1 MLHGLTGRR
10 TYGVLPFQHGLG
22 IDEEDGLRVSLRGAV
37 RESVVAPP
45 VGDDVLR
52 VAVCAV
58 PLMSNFTDVDA
69 LAAEPGVVVRFVDRA
84 EELVDADLVV
94 VPGTRGTV
102 RALRWLR
109 ERGLADALA
118 RRAAE
123 GRPVLGIC
131 GGFQV
136 LGEHIEDDVESR
148 EGSVAGLGLLPVRV
162 RFAREK
168 TLARPVGE
176 ALGEPVEG
184 YEIHHGVA
192 EVAGGEAFLDG
203 CRVGEMWGTH
213 WHGSLESDGFRRR
226 FLAGWRGRPAPLRP
240 RARTS
245 FAALREEQLDLL
257 GDLIEEHADTDA
269 LLSLIEKGAP
279 AGLPFIAPGAPVTGG
294 PGTRPRPPRPL
305 PERSFECHHAPR
317 HQGGPV
323 STPYPFTALVG
334 QDDLRLALLL
344 NAVSPAVGG
353 VLVRGEK
360 GTAKSTAVR
369 ALSALLPEVPVVA
382 GCRFS
387 LRPGRRRPELPRR
400 PARGG
405 RRAARPARMVELPVG
420 ASEDRLVGALDI
432 ERALAEGVKAFEPG
446 LLADA
451 HRGILYVD
459 EVNLLH
465 DHLVDLLLDAAAM
478 GASYVEREGVS
489 VRHAARFLLVGTM
502 NPEEGELRP
511 QLLDRFG
518 LTVEV
523 AASRETDQRVEVV
536 RRRLAHDDDPE
547 AFAGRWADE
556 EAALRDRVVAA
567 RALLPQVVLGDGAL
581 RQIAATCA
589 AFEVDGMRADI
600 VMART
605 ATALAAWAGRT
616 DVRSEDVRQAA
627 LLALPHRR
635 RRNPFDAPG
644 LDEDK
649 LDETLDEAR
658 EDDAPEPPGSPEPPE
673 GDDDPDGGPGG
684 GGGQPPADG
693 GPDSPGLPPQQS
705 RDQAEDRNQGE
716 GAGQEDAP
724 APQAPAA
731 GGPGEQGAVSAAEP
745 FRTRMLSVPGIG
757 EGAAGRR
764 SRARTEHGRT
774 TGSRRPR
781 GALTKLHLAA
791 TVQAAAPHQRARGRS
806 GTGLVV
812 RRDDLRQATREGR
825 EGNLVLFVVDASGS
839 MAARQRMSAV
849 KGAVLSLLLDAYQR
863 RDKVGLVT
871 FRGSAAE
878 VALPPTSSVDAAA
891 ARLETL
897 PTGGRTPLAAGL
909 LRAHDVLRVERLR
922 DAARRPLLV
931 VVTDGRATGGVEPVA
946 QAGRAARLF
955 AADGVASVVVDCESG
970 YVRLGLA
977 GQLAGELGGTAVTL
991 DELRA
996 DSIAGLVKDV
1006 QGHGNHSRKAA

>member
-1 MLHGLTGRR
+1 M
-10 TYGVLPFQHGLG
+10 
-22 IDEEDGLRVSLRGAV
+22 
-37 RESVVAPP
+37 
-45 VGDDVLR
+45 
-52 VAVCAV
+52 
-58 PLMSNFTDVDA
+58 
-69 LAAEPGVVVRFVDRA
+69 
-84 EELVDADLVV
+84 
-94 VPGTRGTV
+94 
-102 RALRWLR
+102 
-109 ERGLADALA
+109 
-118 RRAAE
+118 
-123 GRPVLGIC
+123 
-131 GGFQV
+131 
-136 LGEHIEDDVESR
+136 
-148 EGSVAGLGLLPVRV
+148 
-162 RFAREK
+162 
-168 TLARPVGE
+168 
-176 ALGEPVEG
+176 
-184 YEIHHGVA
+184 
-192 EVAGGEAFLDG
+192 
-203 CRVGEMWGTH
+203 
-213 WHGSLESDGFRRR
+213 
-226 FLAGWRGRPAPLRP
+226 
-240 RARTS
+240 
-245 FAALREEQLDLL
+245 
-257 GDLIEEHADTDA
+257 
-269 LLSLIEKGAP
+269 
-279 AGLPFIAPGAPVTGG
+279 
-294 PGTRPRPPRPL
+294 
-305 PERSFECHHAPR
+305 
-317 HQGGPV
+317 
-323 STPYPFTALVG
+323 STPFPFTAVVG

-369 ALSALLPEVPVVA
+369 ALSVLIPEVDVVA

-387 LRPGRRRPELPRR
+387 CAPASPDPACPDGPHEVGPGTK
-400 PARGG
+400 
-405 RRAARPARMVELPVG
+405 RPARMVELPVG

-523 AASRETDQRVEVV
+523 AASREPDQRVEVV
-536 RRRLAHDDDPE
+536 RRRLAYDDDPE
-547 AFAGRWADE
+547 GFAARWDDE
-556 EAALRDRVVAA
+556 ESAVRARIVAA
-567 RALLPQVVLGDGAL
+567 RALLPSVLLGDGAL

-616 DVRSEDVRQAA
+616 EVLAEDVRQAA

-649 LDETLDEAR
+649 LDETLE
-658 EDDAPEPPGSPEPPE
+658 EFGEQGGG
-673 GDDDPDGGPGG
+673 GDDDPDPDGPG
-684 GGGQPPADG
+684 GGGQPP
-693 GPDSPGLPPQQS
+693 
-705 RDQAEDRNQGE
+705 
-716 GAGQEDAP
+716 QEDP
-724 APQAPAA
+724 DD
-731 GGPGEQGAVSAAEP
+731 GSGPGEAPAQAESGEGGQPQGGGEQSPVRAAEP
-745 FRTRMLSVPGIG
+745 FRTKVLSVPGLG

-774 TGSRRPR
+774 TGSRRPQ

-791 TVQAAAPHQRARGRS
+791 TVQAAAPHQLARGRS
-806 GTGLVV
+806 GRGLVV

-891 ARLETL
+891 ARLESL

-922 DAARRPLLV
+922 DAARRPLVV
-931 VVTDGRATGGVEPVA
+931 VVTDGRATGGPEPVA
-946 QAGRAARLF
+946 LAGRAARLF
-955 AADGVASVVVDCESG
+955 AADSVASVVVDCEAG
-970 YVRLGLA
+970 AVRLGLA
-977 GQLAGELGGTAVTL
+977 GQLAVELGGTAVTL

-996 DSIAGLVKDV
+996 DSIAGLVRDV
-1006 QGHGNHSRKAA
+1006 QGNSRRAA

>member
-1 MLHGLTGRR
+1 M
-10 TYGVLPFQHGLG
+10 
-22 IDEEDGLRVSLRGAV
+22 
-37 RESVVAPP
+37 
-45 VGDDVLR
+45 
-52 VAVCAV
+52 
-58 PLMSNFTDVDA
+58 
-69 LAAEPGVVVRFVDRA
+69 
-84 EELVDADLVV
+84 
-94 VPGTRGTV
+94 
-102 RALRWLR
+102 
-109 ERGLADALA
+109 
-118 RRAAE
+118 
-123 GRPVLGIC
+123 
-131 GGFQV
+131 
-136 LGEHIEDDVESR
+136 
-148 EGSVAGLGLLPVRV
+148 
-162 RFAREK
+162 
-168 TLARPVGE
+168 
-176 ALGEPVEG
+176 
-184 YEIHHGVA
+184 
-192 EVAGGEAFLDG
+192 
-203 CRVGEMWGTH
+203 
-213 WHGSLESDGFRRR
+213 
-226 FLAGWRGRPAPLRP
+226 
-240 RARTS
+240 
-245 FAALREEQLDLL
+245 
-257 GDLIEEHADTDA
+257 
-269 LLSLIEKGAP
+269 
-279 AGLPFIAPGAPVTGG
+279 
-294 PGTRPRPPRPL
+294 
-305 PERSFECHHAPR
+305 
-317 HQGGPV
+317 
-323 STPYPFTALVG
+323 STPYPFTAIVG
-334 QDDLRLALLL
+334 QEDLRLALLL
-344 NAVSPAVGG
+344 NAVSSQVGG

-369 ALSALLPEVPVVA
+369 ALAVLIPEVPVVS

-387 LRPGRRRPELPRR
+387 CDPTAPDPQCPDGPHEPGNGT
-400 PARGG
+400 AR
-405 RRAARPARMVELPVG
+405 AARMVELPVG

-432 ERALAEGVKAFEPG
+432 ERALSEGVKAFEPG
-446 LLADA
+446 LLAAA

-523 AASRETDQRVEVV
+523 AASREPDQRVEVV
-536 RRRLAHDDDPE
+536 RRRLAYDDDP
-547 AFAGRWADE
+547 AGFAGRWADE
-556 EAALRDRVVAA
+556 ETSLRSRIVAA
-567 RALLPQVVLGDGAL
+567 RALLPEVRLGDGPL

-616 DVRSEDVRQAA
+616 VVTAEDVRQAA

-649 LDETLDEAR
+649 LDQTLE
-658 EDDAPEPPGSPEPPE
+658 EF
-673 GDDDPDGGPGG
+673 GDDDPDPDPDGPN
-684 GGGQPPADG
+684 GGGQPPQG
-693 GPDSPGLPPQQS
+693 GPDSPDASPEGEQGG
-705 RDQAEDRNQGE
+705 QAEDTSAQ
-716 GAGQEDAP
+716 
-724 APQAPAA
+724 QAPA
-731 GGPGEQGAVSAAEP
+731 GGGEQQAVRAAEP
-745 FRTRMLSVPGIG
+745 FRTKVLSVPGLG

-774 TGSRRPR
+774 TGARRPQ

-791 TVQAAAPHQRARGRS
+791 TVQAAAPHQLARGRT
-806 GTGLVV
+806 GPGLVV

-871 FRGSAAE
+871 FRGQDAE
-878 VALPPTSSVDAAA
+878 LALPPTSSVEAAA
-891 ARLETL
+891 VRLETL

-922 DAARRPLLV
+922 DPSRRPLLV
-931 VVTDGRATGGVEPVA
+931 VVTDGRATGGVGPVA
-946 QAGRAARLF
+946 LGARAARLH
-955 AADGVASVVVDCESG
+955 AAEGTASVVVDCESG
-970 YVRLGLA
+970 PVRLGLA
-977 GQLAGELGGTAVTL
+977 VELARDLGGTAVTL

-1006 QGHGNHSRKAA
+1006 QSAQSAHSARRAA

>member
-1 MLHGLTGRR
+1 M
-10 TYGVLPFQHGLG
+10 
-22 IDEEDGLRVSLRGAV
+22 
-37 RESVVAPP
+37 
-45 VGDDVLR
+45 
-52 VAVCAV
+52 
-58 PLMSNFTDVDA
+58 
-69 LAAEPGVVVRFVDRA
+69 
-84 EELVDADLVV
+84 
-94 VPGTRGTV
+94 
-102 RALRWLR
+102 
-109 ERGLADALA
+109 
-118 RRAAE
+118 
-123 GRPVLGIC
+123 
-131 GGFQV
+131 
-136 LGEHIEDDVESR
+136 
-148 EGSVAGLGLLPVRV
+148 
-162 RFAREK
+162 
-168 TLARPVGE
+168 
-176 ALGEPVEG
+176 
-184 YEIHHGVA
+184 
-192 EVAGGEAFLDG
+192 
-203 CRVGEMWGTH
+203 
-213 WHGSLESDGFRRR
+213 
-226 FLAGWRGRPAPLRP
+226 
-240 RARTS
+240 
-245 FAALREEQLDLL
+245 
-257 GDLIEEHADTDA
+257 
-269 LLSLIEKGAP
+269 
-279 AGLPFIAPGAPVTGG
+279 
-294 PGTRPRPPRPL
+294 
-305 PERSFECHHAPR
+305 
-317 HQGGPV
+317 
-323 STPYPFTALVG
+323 STPYPFTAIVG
-334 QDDLRLALLL
+334 QDDLRLGLLL

-369 ALSALLPEVPVVA
+369 ALAALMPEVSVVP

-387 LRPGRRRPELPRR
+387 CDPVSPD
-400 PARGG
+400 PACPDGPHAEAAG
-405 RRAARPARMVELPVG
+405 VSRAARTVELPVG

-432 ERALAEGVKAFEPG
+432 ERALSEGVKAFEPG

-523 AASRETDQRVEVV
+523 AASRDTDERVEVV
-536 RRRLAHDDDPE
+536 RRRLAYDDDPE
-547 AFAGRWADE
+547 GFAARWAE
-556 EAALRDRVVAA
+556 EETALRERIAAA
-567 RALLPQVVLGDGAL
+567 RALLPRVVLGDAVL

-605 ATALAAWAGRT
+605 ATALAAWAGREEVT
-616 DVRSEDVRQAA
+616 ADDVRQAA

-649 LDETLDEAR
+649 LDQTLDEAG
-658 EDDAPEPPGSPEPPE
+658 PQE
-673 GDDDPDGGPGG
+673 GNDDDPDPGPDGGGDGG
-684 GGGQPPADG
+684 GGGGVPPQTDG
-693 GPDSPGLPPQQS
+693 DRTPPQGSEGDDTPSQAPDSAP
-705 RDQAEDRNQGE
+705 
-716 GAGQEDAP
+716 DAP
-724 APQAPAA
+724 GRSA
-731 GGPGEQGAVSAAEP
+731 GAEQQPVAAAEP
-745 FRTRMLSVPGIG
+745 FRTKMLSVPGLG

-764 SRARTEHGRT
+764 SRARTAYGRT
-774 TGSRRPR
+774 TGSVRPQ
-781 GALTKLHLAA
+781 GALTKLHLSA

-806 GTGLVV
+806 GRGLVV

-871 FRGSAAE
+871 FRGKEAE

-891 ARLETL
+891 SRLESL

-909 LRAHDVLRVERLR
+909 LKAHDVLRVERLR
-922 DAARRPLLV
+922 DPSRRPLLV
-931 VVTDGRATGGVEPVA
+931 VVTDGRATGGPEPVA
-946 QAGRAARLF
+946 LAGRAARLHQ
-955 AADGVASVVVDCESG
+955 AEGTASVVVDCESG

-977 GQLAGELGGTAVTL
+977 GELARELGGTAVTL

-1006 QGHGNHSRKAA
+1006 TAAGRAA

>member
-1 MLHGLTGRR
+1 M
-10 TYGVLPFQHGLG
+10 
-22 IDEEDGLRVSLRGAV
+22 
-37 RESVVAPP
+37 
-45 VGDDVLR
+45 
-52 VAVCAV
+52 
-58 PLMSNFTDVDA
+58 
-69 LAAEPGVVVRFVDRA
+69 
-84 EELVDADLVV
+84 
-94 VPGTRGTV
+94 
-102 RALRWLR
+102 
-109 ERGLADALA
+109 
-118 RRAAE
+118 
-123 GRPVLGIC
+123 
-131 GGFQV
+131 
-136 LGEHIEDDVESR
+136 
-148 EGSVAGLGLLPVRV
+148 
-162 RFAREK
+162 
-168 TLARPVGE
+168 
-176 ALGEPVEG
+176 
-184 YEIHHGVA
+184 
-192 EVAGGEAFLDG
+192 
-203 CRVGEMWGTH
+203 
-213 WHGSLESDGFRRR
+213 
-226 FLAGWRGRPAPLRP
+226 
-240 RARTS
+240 
-245 FAALREEQLDLL
+245 
-257 GDLIEEHADTDA
+257 
-269 LLSLIEKGAP
+269 
-279 AGLPFIAPGAPVTGG
+279 
-294 PGTRPRPPRPL
+294 
-305 PERSFECHHAPR
+305 
-317 HQGGPV
+317 
-323 STPYPFTALVG
+323 STPYPFTAIVG
-334 QDDLRLALLL
+334 QDDLRLGLLL

-369 ALSALLPEVPVVA
+369 ALAALMPEVDVVS

-387 LRPGRRRPELPRR
+387 CDPVSPD
-400 PARGG
+400 PACPDGPHEAG
-405 RRAARPARMVELPVG
+405 SGVSRAARTVELPVG

-523 AASRETDQRVEVV
+523 SASRDTDQRVEVV
-536 RRRLAHDDDPE
+536 RRRLAYDDDP
-547 AFAGRWADE
+547 AGFAARWAQE
-556 EAALRDRVVAA
+556 EGELRERIAAA
-567 RALLPQVVLGDGAL
+567 RALLPHVVLGDRAL

-616 DVRSEDVRQAA
+616 DVLAEDVRQAA

-649 LDETLDEAR
+649 LDDTLEQNS
-658 EDDAPEPPGSPEPPE
+658 GE
-673 GDDDPDGGPGG
+673 GDGGEDDPDPDGPG
-684 GGGQPPADG
+684 GGGQPPQGD
-693 GPDSPGLPPQQS
+693 GPDTPPQPEAGNGDTPGLPSQGRRADGDEQQPV
-705 RDQAEDRNQGE
+705 R
-716 GAGQEDAP
+716 
-724 APQAPAA
+724 
-731 GGPGEQGAVSAAEP
+731 AAEP
-745 FRTRMLSVPGIG
+745 FRTKMLSVPGLG

-774 TGSRRPR
+774 TGARRPE
-781 GALTKLHLAA
+781 GALSKLHLAA

-806 GTGLVV
+806 GRGLVV

-839 MAARQRMSAV
+839 MAARQRMGAV

-863 RDKVGLVT
+863 RDKVGLIT
-871 FRGSAAE
+871 FRGRGAD

-909 LRAHDVLRVERLR
+909 LKAHDVLRVERLR
-922 DAARRPLLV
+922 DPSRRPLLV
-931 VVTDGRATGGVEPVA
+931 VVTDGRATGGPEPVA
-946 QAGRAARLF
+946 LAARAARLHE
-955 AADGVASVVVDCESG
+955 AEGTASVVVDCESG
-970 YVRLGLA
+970 VVRLGLA
-977 GQLAGELGGTAVTL
+977 GSLARDLGGTAVTL

-996 DSIAGLVKDV
+996 DSIAGLVRDV
-1006 QGHGNHSRKAA
+1006 QGTNGSNRRAA

>member
-1 MLHGLTGRR
+1 M
-10 TYGVLPFQHGLG
+10 
-22 IDEEDGLRVSLRGAV
+22 
-37 RESVVAPP
+37 
-45 VGDDVLR
+45 
-52 VAVCAV
+52 
-58 PLMSNFTDVDA
+58 
-69 LAAEPGVVVRFVDRA
+69 
-84 EELVDADLVV
+84 
-94 VPGTRGTV
+94 
-102 RALRWLR
+102 
-109 ERGLADALA
+109 
-118 RRAAE
+118 
-123 GRPVLGIC
+123 
-131 GGFQV
+131 
-136 LGEHIEDDVESR
+136 
-148 EGSVAGLGLLPVRV
+148 
-162 RFAREK
+162 
-168 TLARPVGE
+168 
-176 ALGEPVEG
+176 
-184 YEIHHGVA
+184 
-192 EVAGGEAFLDG
+192 
-203 CRVGEMWGTH
+203 
-213 WHGSLESDGFRRR
+213 
-226 FLAGWRGRPAPLRP
+226 
-240 RARTS
+240 
-245 FAALREEQLDLL
+245 
-257 GDLIEEHADTDA
+257 
-269 LLSLIEKGAP
+269 
-279 AGLPFIAPGAPVTGG
+279 
-294 PGTRPRPPRPL
+294 
-305 PERSFECHHAPR
+305 
-317 HQGGPV
+317 
-323 STPYPFTALVG
+323 STPFPFTAVVG

-369 ALSALLPEVPVVA
+369 ALSALMPVVDVVS

-387 LRPGRRRPELPRR
+387 CDPAAPDPACPDGPHGPGASES
-400 PARGG
+400 
-405 RRAARPARMVELPVG
+405 RPARMVELPVG

-523 AASRETDQRVEVV
+523 AASREPDQRVEVV

-547 AFAGRWADE
+547 AFAARWADE
-556 EAALRDRVVAA
+556 EAAVRARIVAA
-567 RALLPQVVLGDGAL
+567 RALLPSVRLGDGAL

-616 DVRSEDVRQAA
+616 EVLAEDVRQAA

-649 LDETLDEAR
+649 LDETLEEFGGQDT
-658 EDDAPEPPGSPEPPE
+658 DQ
-673 GDDDPDGGPGG
+673 GDDDPDPGPDGPGG
-684 GGGQPPADG
+684 GGQPAPDEGPAG
-693 GPDSPGLPPQQS
+693 GDTAARPES
-705 RDQAEDRNQGE
+705 GE
-716 GAGQEDAP
+716 GGE
-724 APQAPAA
+724 PQASGA
-731 GGPGEQGAVSAAEP
+731 GEQSPVRAAEP
-745 FRTRMLSVPGIG
+745 FRTKMLSVPGLG

-791 TVQAAAPHQRARGRS
+791 TVRAAAPHQRARGRS
-806 GTGLVV
+806 GPGLVV

-891 ARLETL
+891 ARLESL

-909 LRAHDVLRVERLR
+909 LRAHEVLRVERLR
-922 DAARRPLLV
+922 DAARRPLV
-931 VVTDGRATGGVEPVA
+931 VLVTDGRATDAGATRGASGRGGGRATGGTEPVA
-946 QAGRAARLF
+946 LAGRAARLF
-955 AADGVASVVVDCESG
+955 AADGIASVVVDCETG
-970 YVRLGLA
+970 PVRLGLA
-977 GQLAGELGGTAVTL
+977 GRLAGELAGTAVTL

-996 DSIAGLVKDV
+996 DSIAGLVREV
-1006 QGHGNHSRKAA
+1006 QGDRRAA

>member
-1 MLHGLTGRR
+1 MT
-10 TYGVLPFQHGLG
+10 TPF
-22 IDEEDGLRVSLRGAV
+22 
-37 RESVVAPP
+37 
-45 VGDDVLR
+45 
-52 VAVCAV
+52 
-58 PLMSNFTDVDA
+58 
-69 LAAEPGVVVRFVDRA
+69 
-84 EELVDADLVV
+84 
-94 VPGTRGTV
+94 
-102 RALRWLR
+102 
-109 ERGLADALA
+109 
-118 RRAAE
+118 
-123 GRPVLGIC
+123 
-131 GGFQV
+131 
-136 LGEHIEDDVESR
+136 
-148 EGSVAGLGLLPVRV
+148 
-162 RFAREK
+162 
-168 TLARPVGE
+168 
-176 ALGEPVEG
+176 
-184 YEIHHGVA
+184 
-192 EVAGGEAFLDG
+192 
-203 CRVGEMWGTH
+203 
-213 WHGSLESDGFRRR
+213 
-226 FLAGWRGRPAPLRP
+226 
-240 RARTS
+240 
-245 FAALREEQLDLL
+245 
-257 GDLIEEHADTDA
+257 
-269 LLSLIEKGAP
+269 
-279 AGLPFIAPGAPVTGG
+279 
-294 PGTRPRPPRPL
+294 
-305 PERSFECHHAPR
+305 
-317 HQGGPV
+317 
-323 STPYPFTALVG
+323 PFTAVVG

-369 ALSALLPEVPVVA
+369 ALSALLPEVAVVP

-387 LRPGRRRPELPRR
+387 CDPAAPDPSCPDGPHEPGPG
-400 PARGG
+400 AH
-405 RRAARPARMVELPVG
+405 RPARMVELPVG

-489 VRHAARFLLVGTM
+489 VRHASKFLLVGTM

-523 AASRETDQRVEVV
+523 AASREPDQRVEVV
-536 RRRLAHDDDPE
+536 RRRLAYDDDP
-547 AFAGRWADE
+547 AGFAARWAEE
-556 EAALRDRVVAA
+556 EAAVRQRIVAA
-567 RALLPQVVLGDGAL
+567 RELLPRVRLGDGAL

-616 DVRSEDVRQAA
+616 DVLAEDVRQAA

-649 LDETLDEAR
+649 LDETLEQFSG
-658 EDDAPEPPGSPEPPE
+658 DDSQ
-673 GDDDPDGGPGG
+673 GDDDPDPDGPGG
-684 GGGQPPADG
+684 GGGQPQPDDG
-693 GPDSPGLPPQQS
+693 PQS
-705 RDQAEDRNQGE
+705 GGDASARPEAGE
-716 GAGQEDAP
+716 GGQ
-724 APQAPAA
+724 PQASGAR
-731 GGPGEQGAVSAAEP
+731 EQSAVRAAEP
-745 FRTRMLSVPGIG
+745 FRTKVLSVPGIG

-774 TGSRRPR
+774 TGARRPQ

-806 GTGLVV
+806 GPGLVI

-839 MAARQRMSAV
+839 MAARQRMGAV

-871 FRGSAAE
+871 FRGSGAE

-891 ARLETL
+891 ARLESL

-909 LRAHDVLRVERLR
+909 LKAHEVLRVERLR
-922 DAARRPLLV
+922 DPARRALVV
-931 VVTDGRATGGVEPVA
+931 VVTDGRATGGPEPVA
-946 QAGRAARLF
+946 LAGRAARLF
-955 AADGVASVVVDCESG
+955 AAGSVASVVVDCESG
-970 YVRLGLA
+970 PVRLGLA

-996 DSIAGLVKDV
+996 DSIAGLVKGM
-1006 QGHGNHSRKAA
+1006 QSRRAA

>member
-1 MLHGLTGRR
+1 MT
-10 TYGVLPFQHGLG
+10 TPF
-22 IDEEDGLRVSLRGAV
+22 
-37 RESVVAPP
+37 
-45 VGDDVLR
+45 
-52 VAVCAV
+52 
-58 PLMSNFTDVDA
+58 
-69 LAAEPGVVVRFVDRA
+69 
-84 EELVDADLVV
+84 
-94 VPGTRGTV
+94 
-102 RALRWLR
+102 
-109 ERGLADALA
+109 
-118 RRAAE
+118 
-123 GRPVLGIC
+123 
-131 GGFQV
+131 
-136 LGEHIEDDVESR
+136 
-148 EGSVAGLGLLPVRV
+148 
-162 RFAREK
+162 
-168 TLARPVGE
+168 
-176 ALGEPVEG
+176 
-184 YEIHHGVA
+184 
-192 EVAGGEAFLDG
+192 
-203 CRVGEMWGTH
+203 
-213 WHGSLESDGFRRR
+213 
-226 FLAGWRGRPAPLRP
+226 
-240 RARTS
+240 
-245 FAALREEQLDLL
+245 
-257 GDLIEEHADTDA
+257 
-269 LLSLIEKGAP
+269 
-279 AGLPFIAPGAPVTGG
+279 
-294 PGTRPRPPRPL
+294 
-305 PERSFECHHAPR
+305 
-317 HQGGPV
+317 
-323 STPYPFTALVG
+323 PFTAVVG

-369 ALSALLPEVPVVA
+369 ALSALLPEVAVVP

-387 LRPGRRRPELPRR
+387 CD
-400 PARGG
+400 PASPDPQCPDGPHEAGG
-405 RRAARPARMVELPVG
+405 GTERPARMVELPVG

-489 VRHAARFLLVGTM
+489 VRHAAKFLLVGTM

-523 AASRETDQRVEVV
+523 AASREPDQRVEVV
-536 RRRLAHDDDPE
+536 RRRLAYDDDPA
-547 AFAGRWADE
+547 AFAAKWAQE
-556 EAALRDRVVAA
+556 EAAVRQRIVAA
-567 RALLPQVVLGDGAL
+567 RELLPQVRLGDAAL

-616 DVRSEDVRQAA
+616 DVLAEDVRQAA

-649 LDETLDEAR
+649 LDETLEQY
-658 EDDAPEPPGSPEPPE
+658 S
-673 GDDDPDGGPGG
+673 GDDGDDEPDPDGPGG
-684 GGGQPPADG
+684 GGGQPAPDG
-693 GPDSPGLPPQQS
+693 GPQGDGGEAARPEAGEDGQPQAS
-705 RDQAEDRNQGE
+705 
-716 GAGQEDAP
+716 GAGEQS
-724 APQAPAA
+724 AA
-731 GGPGEQGAVSAAEP
+731 RAAEP
-745 FRTRMLSVPGIG
+745 FRTKALTVPGIG

-774 TGSRRPR
+774 TGARRPR
-781 GALTKLHLAA
+781 GTLTKLHLAA

-806 GTGLVV
+806 GPGLVV

-871 FRGSAAE
+871 FRGTSAE

-891 ARLETL
+891 ARLESL

-909 LRAHDVLRVERLR
+909 LKAHEVLRVERLR
-922 DAARRPLLV
+922 DPARRPLVV
-931 VVTDGRATGGVEPVA
+931 VVTDGRATGGPEPVA
-946 QAGRAARLF
+946 LAGRAARLL
-955 AADGVASVVVDCESG
+955 ADGQVASVVVDCESG
-970 YVRLGLA
+970 PVRLGLA
-977 GQLAGELGGTAVTL
+977 GRLAGELGGTAVTL

-996 DSIAGLVKDV
+996 DSIAGLVKGI
-1006 QGHGNHSRKAA
+1006 QGRRAA

>member
-1 MLHGLTGRR
+1 M
-10 TYGVLPFQHGLG
+10 
-22 IDEEDGLRVSLRGAV
+22 
-37 RESVVAPP
+37 
-45 VGDDVLR
+45 
-52 VAVCAV
+52 
-58 PLMSNFTDVDA
+58 
-69 LAAEPGVVVRFVDRA
+69 
-84 EELVDADLVV
+84 
-94 VPGTRGTV
+94 
-102 RALRWLR
+102 
-109 ERGLADALA
+109 
-118 RRAAE
+118 
-123 GRPVLGIC
+123 
-131 GGFQV
+131 
-136 LGEHIEDDVESR
+136 
-148 EGSVAGLGLLPVRV
+148 
-162 RFAREK
+162 
-168 TLARPVGE
+168 
-176 ALGEPVEG
+176 
-184 YEIHHGVA
+184 
-192 EVAGGEAFLDG
+192 
-203 CRVGEMWGTH
+203 
-213 WHGSLESDGFRRR
+213 
-226 FLAGWRGRPAPLRP
+226 
-240 RARTS
+240 
-245 FAALREEQLDLL
+245 
-257 GDLIEEHADTDA
+257 
-269 LLSLIEKGAP
+269 
-279 AGLPFIAPGAPVTGG
+279 
-294 PGTRPRPPRPL
+294 
-305 PERSFECHHAPR
+305 
-317 HQGGPV
+317 

-334 QDDLRLALLL
+334 QDDLRLGLLL

-369 ALSALLPEVPVVA
+369 ALAALMPEVAVVA

-387 LRPGRRRPELPRR
+387 CDPGAPD
-400 PARGG
+400 PACPDGPHEAG
-405 RRAARPARMVELPVG
+405 TGVSRAARTVELPVG

-432 ERALAEGVKAFEPG
+432 ERALSEGVKAFEPG

-523 AASRETDQRVEVV
+523 AASRETDLRVEVV
-536 RRRLAHDDDPE
+536 RRRLAYDDDP
-547 AFAGRWADE
+547 AGFAARWADE
-556 EAALRDRVVAA
+556 EAALRERIVSA
-567 RALLPQVVLGDGAL
+567 RALLPRVVLGDGVL

-605 ATALAAWAGRT
+605 ATALAAWAGREEVVS
-616 DVRSEDVRQAA
+616 DDVRQAA

-644 LDEDK
+644 LDEDR
-649 LDETLDEAR
+649 LDEALQ
-658 EDDAPEPPGSPEPPE
+658 DAADEQ
-673 GDDDPDGGPGG
+673 GDDDPDPDGPGG
-684 GGGQPPADG
+684 GVPPQGGGPESDG
-693 GPDSPGLPPQQS
+693 GGSDAGGSDDGGT
-705 RDQAEDRNQGE
+705 DDG
-716 GAGQEDAP
+716 GAGAPGREDTGSGDAP
-724 APQAPAA
+724 AP
-731 GGPGEQGAVSAAEP
+731 GGGGEQQPVRAGEP
-745 FRTRMLSVPGIG
+745 FRTKVLSVPGLG

-774 TGSRRPR
+774 TGSRRPE

-806 GTGLVV
+806 GRGLVV

-849 KGAVLSLLLDAYQR
+849 KGAVMSLLLDAYQR

-871 FRGSAAE
+871 FRGKDAE

-891 ARLETL
+891 ARLESL

-909 LRAHDVLRVERLR
+909 LKAHDVLRVERLR
-922 DAARRPLLV
+922 DPSRRPLLV
-931 VVTDGRATGGVEPVA
+931 VVTDGRATGGVDPVA
-946 QAGRAARLF
+946 LAGRAGRLH
-955 AADGVASVVVDCESG
+955 ASEGTASVVVDCESG
-970 YVRLGLA
+970 FVRLGLA
-977 GQLAGELGGTAVTL
+977 AQLARDLGGSAVTL

-996 DSIAGLVKDV
+996 DSIAGLVKDIT
-1006 QGHGNHSRKAA
+1006 AAGRAA

>member
-1 MLHGLTGRR
+1 M
-10 TYGVLPFQHGLG
+10 
-22 IDEEDGLRVSLRGAV
+22 
-37 RESVVAPP
+37 
-45 VGDDVLR
+45 
-52 VAVCAV
+52 
-58 PLMSNFTDVDA
+58 
-69 LAAEPGVVVRFVDRA
+69 
-84 EELVDADLVV
+84 
-94 VPGTRGTV
+94 
-102 RALRWLR
+102 
-109 ERGLADALA
+109 
-118 RRAAE
+118 
-123 GRPVLGIC
+123 
-131 GGFQV
+131 
-136 LGEHIEDDVESR
+136 
-148 EGSVAGLGLLPVRV
+148 
-162 RFAREK
+162 
-168 TLARPVGE
+168 
-176 ALGEPVEG
+176 
-184 YEIHHGVA
+184 
-192 EVAGGEAFLDG
+192 
-203 CRVGEMWGTH
+203 
-213 WHGSLESDGFRRR
+213 
-226 FLAGWRGRPAPLRP
+226 
-240 RARTS
+240 
-245 FAALREEQLDLL
+245 
-257 GDLIEEHADTDA
+257 
-269 LLSLIEKGAP
+269 
-279 AGLPFIAPGAPVTGG
+279 
-294 PGTRPRPPRPL
+294 
-305 PERSFECHHAPR
+305 
-317 HQGGPV
+317 
-323 STPYPFTALVG
+323 STPYPFTAIVG
-334 QDDLRLALLL
+334 QDDLRLGLLL

-369 ALSALLPEVPVVA
+369 ALAALMPEVSVVP

-387 LRPGRRRPELPRR
+387 CD
-400 PARGG
+400 PASPDPACPDGPHAEAAG
-405 RRAARPARMVELPVG
+405 VSRAARTVELPVG

-432 ERALAEGVKAFEPG
+432 ERALSEGVKAFEPG

-523 AASRETDQRVEVV
+523 AASRDTDERVEVV
-536 RRRLAHDDDPE
+536 RRRLAYDDDPE
-547 AFAGRWADE
+547 GFAARWAE
-556 EAALRDRVVAA
+556 EETALRERIAAA
-567 RALLPQVVLGDGAL
+567 RALLPRVVLGDGVL

-605 ATALAAWAGRT
+605 ATALAAWAGREEVT
-616 DVRSEDVRQAA
+616 ADDVRQAA

-649 LDETLDEAR
+649 LDQTLDEAAG
-658 EDDAPEPPGSPEPPE
+658 DE
-673 GDDDPDGGPGG
+673 GQGDDDDPDPGPDDGGDGG
-684 GGGQPPADG
+684 GGGGGVPPQADG
-693 GPDSPGLPPQQS
+693 DRTPPQGSEGDDTPSQAPDSAP
-705 RDQAEDRNQGE
+705 
-716 GAGQEDAP
+716 DAP
-724 APQAPAA
+724 GRSA
-731 GGPGEQGAVSAAEP
+731 GAEQQPVAAAEP
-745 FRTRMLSVPGIG
+745 FRTKMLSVPGLG

-764 SRARTEHGRT
+764 SRARTAHGRT
-774 TGSRRPR
+774 TGAVRPQ
-781 GALTKLHLAA
+781 GALTKLHLSA

-806 GTGLVV
+806 GRGLVV

-871 FRGSAAE
+871 FRGKEAE

-891 ARLETL
+891 ARLESL

-909 LRAHDVLRVERLR
+909 LKAHDVLRVERLR
-922 DAARRPLLV
+922 DPSRRPLLV
-931 VVTDGRATGGVEPVA
+931 VVTDGRATGGPEPVA
-946 QAGRAARLF
+946 LAGRAARLHQ
-955 AADGVASVVVDCESG
+955 AEGTASVVVDCESG

-977 GQLAGELGGTAVTL
+977 GELARELGGTAVTL

-1006 QGHGNHSRKAA
+1006 TAAGRAA